1 MAEITPKLLE
11 RALTKAC
18 SSFAPDELAYLALS
32 TRSATAWLGCCTPSC
47 QDTSPRG
54 SGVPTEPGGRT
65 DLAVLDEASHEP
77 LALLELKAA
86 YTFDFARKQQATV
99 EKYSRYMADDLAK
112 ASTVSA
118 GRGQVY
124 GLLLLTHPTS
134 APSQPTPVVKY
145 GLDISRSLAQL
156 RANDLSLT
164 ARQNA
169 RLILQAHGHVTDGT
183 IRAGTA
189 FGTDVDINYL
199 LVSTDHE
206 SPSGPIG

>member
-1 MAEITPKLLE
+1 MAEITPQLLE
-11 RALTKAC
+11 RALQKAC
-18 SSFAPDELAYLALS
+18 SSFAPDELAYLALTS
-32 TRSATAWLGCCTPSC
+32 KPEHPIRDRLAWLLHTELPGHIAAREW
-47 QDTSPRG
+47 SPNGAR
-54 SGVPTEPGGRT
+54 GRT
-65 DLAVLDEASHEP
+65 DLAVLDEATHEP

-118 GRGQVY
+118 GRGRVY

-156 RANDLSLT
+156 RTDDLSRA

-189 FGTDVDINYL
+189 FGIDVDINYL
-199 LVSTDHE
+199 LVST
-206 SPSGPIG
+206 GPCPLG